1 MTTEEYKDEHRKIG
15 IEHEAM
21 IEEALCSYSGDREYK
36 VERWR
41 PEKSGDYGRFETV
54 SVEQVEQSD

>member
-36 VERWR
+36 VERADRWLER
-41 PEKSGDYGRFETV
+41 AVDSLDQRYIGF
-54 SVEQVEQSD
+54 